1 MKKKLLLIIIL
12 LLLFC
17 SGCVLKNK
25 TNTSKSTLEKEINSN
40 GYNLSLN
47 ESGNF
52 EKLSYKYPH
61 DVTISSL
68 GTYTMLIYNKDDGS
82 QLFKIGIAKFDNMS
96 VDDAMQGASA
106 TKVAT
111 KNYNGIDWVQFD
123 SGGNNSYVYQYN
135 NDTYN
140 ISFLY
145 DEDLSDFEESFMK
158 NVKFN

>member
-1 MKKKLLLIIIL
+1 MKKKLLIVCLIIL
-12 LLLFC
+12 VF
-17 SGCVLKNK
+17 SVGCVNKK
-25 TNTSKSTLEKEINSN
+25 TNNNSSNSSSNDITEK
-40 GYNLSLN
+40 GYNLDLTDTS
-47 ESGNF
+47 SF
-52 EKLSYKYPH
+52 KKLSYKYPH

-82 QLFKIGIAKFDNMS
+82 QLFKIGITKFDNMS

-145 DEDLSDFEESFMK
+145 DEDLSDFEDNFMK
-158 NVKFN
+158 NVTFN